1 MIFLGFTLEKYFVA
15 LGTGIFSFN
24 EGNEIYVLP
33 AYNSL
38 SDTHMGKLC
47 LLKSMQK
54 FIEIKVW
61 LLLTF
66 FICLHNQLSS
76 IHPIDTYQR
85 EHMFVK
91 GYSSNTEKMN
101 GCSFQPVLRQNLSW
115 ILS

>member
-1 MIFLGFTLEKYFVA
+1 M
-15 LGTGIFSFN
+15 
-24 EGNEIYVLP
+24 YVWP
-33 AYNSL
+33 AYNSVN
-38 SDTHMGKLC
+38 DTHMEKLC

-76 IHPIDTYQR
+76 VHPIDTYQR
-85 EHMFVK
+85 EDMFVK
-91 GYSSNTEKMN
+91 GYSSNREKMN
-101 GCSFQPVLRQNLSW
+101 GYSFQPVLRQNLSW